1 MFQRTGAT
9 GKFWHRRKHSVE
21 FDPDLLQEELN
32 QDAARPAEDSD
43 IPSFSEAACTPSS
56 SVQVQDAGQIQQ
68 QREEWAATRIQ
79 TAFRGFLVRLYFY
92 IFIYLFFILG
102 TSLLYLVSNDGFS
115 IGLFSFWG
123 LTFFLIASFVNE
135 PTV

>member
-21 FDPDLLQEELN
+21 FDADLLQEELN
-32 QDAARPAEDSD
+32 QDAARPVEDAD
-43 IPSFSEAACTPSS
+43 VPSFSEAACTPSS

-79 TAFRGFLVRLYFY
+79 TTFRGFLVRFLFLYFCL
-92 IFIYLFFILG
+92 FNLFFLIIATGL
-102 TSLLYLVSNDGFS
+102 SYLVSNDCFS
-115 IGLFSFWG
+115 ISLFFFWG
-123 LTFFLIASFVNE
+123 
-135 PTV
+135 